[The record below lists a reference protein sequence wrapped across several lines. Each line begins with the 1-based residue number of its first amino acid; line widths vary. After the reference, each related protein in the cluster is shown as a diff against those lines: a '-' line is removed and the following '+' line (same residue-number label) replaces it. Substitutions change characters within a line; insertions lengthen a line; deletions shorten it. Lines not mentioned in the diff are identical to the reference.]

1 MQFTKLEIPDVVL
14 IEPRRLEDTR
24 GYFREVFHEKIFK
37 THVADVHFVQDNE
50 AMSTAIGTVRGLHFQ
65 KPPAAHGKLVRV
77 LNGAAYDV
85 AVDIRHGS
93 PFFGKHIDLILDAVS
108 AKMLWIPPGFAHG
121 YCTLKSDTIVAY
133 KITDFYSAEH
143 DAGIAWNDPDLGI
156 NWPVASNDAI
166 VSDKDRRLPTLA
178 NLPPLFT
185 FQEHSVA
192 KTKH

>member
-1 MQFTKLEIPDVVL
+1 
-14 IEPRRLEDTR
+14 
-24 GYFREVFHEKIFK
+24 
-37 THVADVHFVQDNE
+37 
-50 AMSTAIGTVRGLHFQ
+50 MSTAIGTVRGLHFQ

-121 YCTLKSDTIVAY
+121 HCTLKSDTIVAY

-156 NWPVASNDAI
+156 HSPVA
-166 VSDKDRRLPTLA
+166 
-178 NLPPLFT
+178 
-185 FQEHSVA
+185 
-192 KTKH
+192 

>member
-1 MQFTKLEIPDVVL
+1 
-14 IEPRRLEDTR
+14 
-24 GYFREVFHEKIFK
+24 
-37 THVADVHFVQDNE
+37 
-50 AMSTAIGTVRGLHFQ
+50 
-65 KPPAAHGKLVRV
+65 
-77 LNGAAYDV
+77 
-85 AVDIRHGS
+85 
-93 PFFGKHIDLILDAVS
+93 
-108 AKMLWIPPGFAHG
+108 
-121 YCTLKSDTIVAY
+121 
-133 KITDFYSAEH
+133 AEH